1 MIHKNYLTLEGTILK
16 SPRSPTICSQANA
29 RNLYGI
35 PLDDLQASRKFKRQ
49 VTLYFKEDENDVED
63 GYRPTWGEISFK
75 LMSDSSTTIT
85 KTELITLSNKIK
97 T

>member
-16 SPRSPTICSQANA
+16 SPRSLTICSQANA